1 MTVQKKRFNILD
13 LAICLAVICSI
24 CLIFFRETVSE
35 IFEEPQMVTLEVTVD
50 FRGTEMIEAFNHT
63 QSKTVAFEPEGKES
77 DFIELDIG
85 KITITQGNVVAP
97 ERAQVTFRF
106 VGYKRLGRY
115 YTELGERVYENCDC
129 AFTLDGVRC
138 EGYAV
143 SVKKAET
150 NT

>member
-13 LAICLAVICSI
+13 LAICLVVICSV

-35 IFEEPQMVTLEVTVD
+35 IFEDPQMVTLEVTVD
-50 FRGTEMIEAFNHT
+50 FRGTEMIEAFNQT
-63 QSKTVAFEPEGKES
+63 QSKRVTYEPEGNES

-85 KITITQGNVVAP
+85 KMTITQGTAAAP
-97 ERAQVTFRF
+97 EQAQITLRF

-115 YTELGERVYENCDC
+115 YTELGERIYENCDC

-138 EGYAV
+138 EGYVV
-143 SVKKAET
+143 SVEKAE
-150 NT
+150 